1 MRVAEKPN
9 PLNSVHVNGPIPAHL
24 ARAVIEETLRNAIL
38 DGRLPCG
45 LALRQQE
52 LATLFGVSRMPV
64 REALRQLEAQ
74 ELLNVVHHK
83 GAVVAPLIVDNSIE
97 AYDLRILLETEALRL
112 SVPLLNDNDFKQI
125 ETYIDLLETEQDY
138 TQVGRLNRLFHMALY
153 SKAPNHKLLKLIEQ
167 GLVEEERFLRFN
179 LSAMG
184 LGKLSQDDHRA
195 LLSSARAGDIEVCVE
210 NLRHHLQRAIEVI
223 LRYLAQTRS

>member
-1 MRVAEKPN
+1 MAEKPN